1 MRRSR
6 KRPYGAGHVPLDMD
20 RLQSMART
28 EEGPGGFSHTVRQV
42 RGSDK
47 AYTCPGCNR
56 SIPAGTTHV
65 VAWSNDHLFGRT
77 RRWRSG
83 GTGTP
88 GAGAPRAARAD
99 SAAARAGSLRPWSP

>member
-28 EEGPGGFSHTVRQV
+28 EEGPGGFSHTVRHV

-65 VAWSNDHLFGRT
+65 VAWSNDHLFGADAALAERRHWHTGCWRSARRT
-77 RRWRSG
+77 R
-83 GTGTP
+83 
-88 GAGAPRAARAD
+88 
-99 SAAARAGSLRPWSP
+99 

>member
-65 VAWSNDHLFGRT
+65 VAWSNDHLFGADAALAERRHWHTGCWRSARRT
-77 RRWRSG
+77 R
-83 GTGTP
+83 
-88 GAGAPRAARAD
+88 
-99 SAAARAGSLRPWSP
+99 

>member
-1 MRRSR
+1 
-6 KRPYGAGHVPLDMD
+6 MD

-65 VAWSNDHLFGRT
+65 VAWSNDHLFGADAALAERRHWHTGCWRSARRT
-77 RRWRSG
+77 R
-83 GTGTP
+83 
-88 GAGAPRAARAD
+88 
-99 SAAARAGSLRPWSP
+99 

>member
-6 KRPYGAGHVPLDMD
+6 KRPYGAGHVQLDMD

-65 VAWSNDHLFGRT
+65 VAWSNDHLFGADAALAERRHWHTGCWRSARRT
-77 RRWRSG
+77 R
-83 GTGTP
+83 
-88 GAGAPRAARAD
+88 
-99 SAAARAGSLRPWSP
+99 